1 MPKRGDLY
9 ECAQKVNQQKAF
21 KKRDEHLYSPRMVGE
36 IKEKK
41 PIGTSNRQTVI

>member
-36 IKEKK
+36 IKEKI
-41 PIGTSNRQTVI
+41 PIGTSNRHTVI